1 MTKAFSV
8 LAPIPLF
15 PPTSKKSL
23 DVLWAKQRRGGGELR
38 FTKDADE
45 TWTVVFER
53 GNGEV
58 HFV

>member
-23 DVLWAKQRRGGGELR
+23 DVLWAKRRGGGGAKVYQRRRRDLG
-38 FTKDADE
+38 
-45 TWTVVFER
+45 R
-53 GNGEV
+53 G
-58 HFV
+58 F